1 MELTI
6 EQALQQGVAA
16 HKEGKL
22 QDAERLYRAIL
33 QSQPANPDANH
44 NLGVLAVSVNKAEAA
59 LPLFKTALEANPKI
73 EQFWLSYIDALIKQK
88 QFDDA
93 KQVLEQAKKQCVDGD
108 RLNSLDAQLSPKS
121 QKPNT
126 ARVSPPQELLNS
138 LLGHYQNGRFSDAE
152 KLSLEITQDF
162 PKHQFAWKVLGV
174 VLGATGRKS
183 EAVDTNQIAVALS
196 PQDAEAHSNL
206 GITLKELGR
215 LDEAEASHTQAIALK
230 PDFAEAHSN
239 LGITLKELGRLDE
252 AEASY
257 NQAIALK
264 PDFAE
269 AHSNLGITLK
279 ELGRLDEAEASCAQ
293 AITLKP
299 DFAEAHSN
307 LGNTLKE
314 LGRLDEAEASYNQAI
329 ALKPDYAE
337 AHNNLGITL
346 RAMNQL
352 DEAITQYNCAIN
364 IDPSFCLAH
373 FNLSQI
379 MLLRKLNHDG
389 WKKYEYRDSKK
400 NFRNKILQNLNIP
413 EWNKEDL
420 TNKKLII
427 YSEQGI
433 GDSVQFLR
441 YIKAISKHNTKIFL
455 YTNKNLCYLFS
466 NVAEIDSLIFED
478 KDVPFC
484 DFYISLMSLPFIFKN
499 LKNIPTTYNF
509 FPKNINLDNSWKKII
524 KLNKK
529 IQIGLSWQ
537 GSADHKEDYKRSVSL
552 LIFSPFFKIKNLT
565 FTSLQKN
572 YGQEQITQFN
582 LEGKIVDF
590 YKNKIVGSNNKFED
604 TISIIKNMD
613 LVITVDTAVA
623 HISATLGKETW
634 ILLPLVNDFRWGTKN
649 EKTVWYKNVKLF
661 RQTKINQWQ
670 DVVIKIKKNLENL
683 IDKKTTDKI

>member
-1 MELTI
+1 MN
-6 EQALQQGVAA
+6 
-16 HKEGKL
+16 K
-22 QDAERLYRAIL
+22 AIL
-33 QSQPANPDANH
+33 KKKFNEGI
-44 NLGVLAVSVNKAEAA
+44 L
-59 LPLFKTALEANPKI
+59 ALEKNELDIALNKFELILKYKKKEPKI
-73 EQFWLSYIDALIKQK
+73 LNLISICYLGLGNL
-88 QFDDA
+88 DS
-93 KQVLEQAKKQCVDGD
+93 AKKFIKKAILFQPDEVG
-108 RLNSLDAQLSPKS
+108 
-121 QKPNT
+121 
-126 ARVSPPQELLNS
+126 
-138 LLGHYQNGRFSDAE
+138 F
-152 KLSLEITQDF
+152 
-162 PKHQFAWKVLGV
+162 
-174 VLGATGRKS
+174 
-183 EAVDTNQIAVALS
+183 QI
-196 PQDAEAHSNL
+196 
-206 GITLKELGR
+206 
-215 LDEAEASHTQAIALK
+215 
-230 PDFAEAHSN
+230 
-239 LGITLKELGRLDE
+239 
-252 AEASY
+252 
-257 NQAIALK
+257 
-264 PDFAE
+264 
-269 AHSNLGITLK
+269 
-279 ELGRLDEAEASCAQ
+279 
-293 AITLKP
+293 
-299 DFAEAHSN
+299 N
-307 LGNTLKE
+307 LGNLLKQQKKYKESE
-314 LGRLDEAEASYNQAI
+314 LVFKNIIKIFPNSSI
-329 ALKPDYAE
+329 AFY
-337 AHNNLGITL
+337 NLGLLYSEQYNYDQSLYFYKESLKIDSTNKYTLNNVGMVL

-400 NFRNKILQNLNIP
+400 NFRNKILKNLNIP

-537 GSADHKEDYKRSVSL
+537 GSADNKEDYKRSVSL
-552 LIFSPFFKIKNLT
+552 LIFSPFFEIKNLA

-582 LEGKIVDF
+582 LEGKIVNF

-670 DVVIKIKKNLENL
+670 DVVIKIKKNLEKL